1 MKRFSFRRL
10 AFLAVLLALVVPL
23 SPLHAQSTI
32 CAGATCSST
41 EVGPFMAGITKACGN
56 AGTCSLTDIQTVF
69 INVGNWIL
77 GIVGALVLLMYV
89 LGGFYF
95 LLSGAP
101 GMEKYREKGKTAIK
115 QSTVGL
121 VIVFLAYATITTLN
135 SVLMGNGLATS
146 TAWVAC
152 GPGDLNSGA
161 VCGYNQQC
169 TDGGTCESLC
179 VIQNP
184 SSYVA
189 GVVTWSECSDITTA
203 STNYGKN
210 PSINVVGSCQQNL
223 CPGSTD
229 IQCCTFSFSQ

>member
-1 MKRFSFRRL
+1 MKRLSFRRL

-32 CAGATCSST
+32 CAGATCSSA

-56 AGTCSLTDIQTVF
+56 SGTCSLADIQTVF

-89 LGGFYF
+89 VGGFYF

-121 VIVFLAYATITTLN
+121 IVVFIAFAAITTLKN
-135 SVLMGNGLATS
+135 VLTGNGVT
-146 TAWVAC
+146 TGPAWVSC
-152 GPGDLNSGA
+152 GPGNINSGLA
-161 VCGYNQQC
+161 CGFNMQC
-169 TDGGTCESLC
+169 TNDGLCVSLC
-179 VIQNP
+179 EIQNP
-184 SSYVA
+184 PQVYQTEVYWWA
-189 GVVTWSECSDITTA
+189 CSDTTQPNNGA
-203 STNYGKN
+203 N
-210 PSINVVGSCQQNL
+210 PEISSLGGCQANL
-223 CPGSTD
+223 CPGNAD
-229 IQCCTFSFSQ
+229 MQCCQFWYTY